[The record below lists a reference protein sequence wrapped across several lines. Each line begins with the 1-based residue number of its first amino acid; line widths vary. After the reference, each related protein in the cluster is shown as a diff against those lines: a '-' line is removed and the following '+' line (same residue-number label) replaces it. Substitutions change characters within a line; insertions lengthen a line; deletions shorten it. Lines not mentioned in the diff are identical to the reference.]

1 MGRLLGLD
9 YGSKTTGV
17 AMSDPMQLIASP
29 LETIKREKEGKIRP
43 TLRRI
48 IELAAENDIE
58 RIILGYPL
66 NMDDTRGERA
76 EKTEAFKE
84 LLEHRLEADGLN
96 IPVTLWDERLST
108 LDADEVLAE
117 AEVAAADRKQ
127 YIDKIAAAFILEDYL
142 KNRNNRAEG

>member
-17 AMSDPMQLIASP
+17 AMTDPMQLIASP
-29 LETIKREKEGKIRP
+29 LETIKREKEGKLRP

-48 IELAAENDIE
+48 TELAAENDVE
-58 RIILGYPL
+58 RIVLGYPL

-84 LLEHRLEADGLN
+84 LLEHRLEADGLS

-108 LDADEVLAE
+108 IDADEVLAE

-127 YIDKIAAAFILEDYL
+127 YIDKIAAALILEDYL
-142 KNRNNRAEG
+142 KNGKNRSEG

>member
-17 AMSDPMQLIASP
+17 ALSDPLQMIASP
-29 LETIKREKEGKIRP
+29 LETIKREKEGKLRP

-48 IELAAENDIE
+48 VELAADNEVE

-66 NMDDTRGERA
+66 NMDDSRGERA
-76 EKTEAFKE
+76 QKTEEFKAM
-84 LLEHRLEADGLN
+84 LEHRLEAESLE

-108 LDADEVLAE
+108 AEADGVLEE
-117 AEVAAADRKQ
+117 AEVASADRKQ
-127 YIDKIAAAFILEDYL
+127 YIDKIAAAFILEDYM
-142 KNRNNRAEG
+142 KNKG

>member
-17 AMSDPMQLIASP
+17 AMTDPMQLIASP
-29 LETIKREKEGKIRP
+29 LETIKREKEGKLRP

-48 IELAAENDIE
+48 TELAADNDVE

-84 LLEHRLEADGLN
+84 LLEHRLEADGLS

-108 LDADEVLAE
+108 VDADEVLAE

-127 YIDKIAAAFILEDYL
+127 YIDKIAAALILEDYL
-142 KNRNNRAEG
+142 KNGKR

>member
-29 LETIKREKEGKIRP
+29 LETIKREKEGKLRP

-48 IELAAENDIE
+48 TELAAENDVE

-84 LLEHRLEADGLN
+84 LLEHRLEADGLS

-108 LDADEVLAE
+108 VDADEVLAE

-127 YIDKIAAAFILEDYL
+127 YIDKIAAALILEDYL
-142 KNRNNRAEG
+142 KNGKNRSEG

>member
-17 AMSDPMQLIASP
+17 ALSDPLQMIASP
-29 LETIKREKEGKIRP
+29 LETIKREKEGKLRP

-48 IELAAENDIE
+48 VELAADNEVE

-66 NMDDTRGERA
+66 NMDDSRGERA
-76 EKTEAFKE
+76 QKTEEFRA
-84 LLEHRLEADGLN
+84 LLEHRLEAEGLE

-108 LDADEVLAE
+108 AEADGVLEE
-117 AEVAAADRKQ
+117 AEVASADRKQ
-127 YIDKIAAAFILEDYL
+127 YIDKIAAALILEDYM
-142 KNRNNRAEG
+142 KNKG

>member
-17 AMSDPMQLIASP
+17 AMTDPMQLIASP
-29 LETIKREKEGKIRP
+29 LETIKREKEGKLRP

-48 IELAAENDIE
+48 TELAAENDVE

-84 LLEHRLEADGLN
+84 LLEHRLEADGLS

-108 LDADEVLAE
+108 IDADEVLAE

-127 YIDKIAAAFILEDYL
+127 YIDKIAAALILEDYL
-142 KNRNNRAEG
+142 KNGKNRSEG

>member
-29 LETIKREKEGKIRP
+29 LETIKREKEGKLRP

-48 IELAAENDIE
+48 TELAAENDVE

-66 NMDDTRGERA
+66 NMDDTRGERV

-84 LLEHRLEADGLN
+84 LLEHRLEADGLS

-108 LDADEVLAE
+108 IDADEVLAE

-127 YIDKIAAAFILEDYL
+127 YIDKIAAALILEDYL
-142 KNRNNRAEG
+142 KNGNNRSEG

>member
-9 YGSKTTGV
+9 YGSKTMGV

-96 IPVTLWDERLST
+96 TPVTLWDERLST
-108 LDADEVLAE
+108 VDADEVLAE

-127 YIDKIAAAFILEDYL
+127 YIDKIAAALILEDYL
-142 KNRNNRAEG
+142 KNGKNRSEG

>member
-17 AMSDPMQLIASP
+17 AMTDPMQLIASP
-29 LETIKREKEGKIRP
+29 LETIKREKEGKLRP

-48 IELAAENDIE
+48 TELAADNDVE

-84 LLEHRLEADGLN
+84 LLEHRLEADGLS

-108 LDADEVLAE
+108 IDADEVLAE

-127 YIDKIAAAFILEDYL
+127 YIDKIAAALILEDYL
-142 KNRNNRAEG
+142 KNGKNRSEG

>member
-17 AMSDPMQLIASP
+17 ALTDPMQVIASP
-29 LETIKREKEGKIRP
+29 LETIKREKEGKLRP

-48 IELAAENDIE
+48 SELAGENE
-58 RIILGYPL
+58 VEKIILGYPL

-76 EKTEAFKE
+76 QKTEEFKA
-84 LLEHRLEADGLN
+84 LLERRLLADGLD
-96 IPVTLWDERLST
+96 IEVILWDERLST
-108 LDADEVLAE
+108 IDADDVLKE
-117 AEVAAADRKQ
+117 AEIAAGDRKQ

-142 KNRNNRAEG
+142 KNGKR

>member
-17 AMSDPMQLIASP
+17 AMTDPMQLIASP
-29 LETIKREKEGKIRP
+29 LETIKREKEGKLRP

-48 IELAAENDIE
+48 TELAAENDVE

-84 LLEHRLEADGLN
+84 LLEHRLEADGLS

-108 LDADEVLAE
+108 IAADEVLAE

-127 YIDKIAAAFILEDYL
+127 YIDKIAAALILEDYL
-142 KNRNNRAEG
+142 KNGKNRSEG

>member
-84 LLEHRLEADGLN
+84 LLEHRLEADGLS

-108 LDADEVLAE
+108 IDADEVLAE
-117 AEVAAADRKQ
+117 AEIAAADRKQ
-127 YIDKIAAAFILEDYL
+127 YIDKIAAALILEDYL
-142 KNRNNRAEG
+142 KNGKNRSEG

>member
-17 AMSDPMQLIASP
+17 AMTDPMQLIASP
-29 LETIKREKEGKIRP
+29 LETIKREKEGKLRP

-48 IELAAENDIE
+48 TELAAENDVE

-84 LLEHRLEADGLN
+84 LLEHRLEADGLS

-108 LDADEVLAE
+108 VDADEVLAE

-127 YIDKIAAAFILEDYL
+127 YIDKIAAALILEDYL
-142 KNRNNRAEG
+142 KNGNNRSEG

>member
-17 AMSDPMQLIASP
+17 AMTDPMQLIASP
-29 LETIKREKEGKIRP
+29 LETIKREKEGKLRP

-48 IELAAENDIE
+48 TELAAENDVE

-84 LLEHRLEADGLN
+84 LLEHRLEADGLS

-108 LDADEVLAE
+108 IDADEVLAE

-127 YIDKIAAAFILEDYL
+127 YIDKIAAALILEDYL
-142 KNRNNRAEG
+142 KNGNNRSEG

>member
-17 AMSDPMQLIASP
+17 AMTDPMQLIASP
-29 LETIKREKEGKIRP
+29 LETIKREKEGKLRP

-48 IELAAENDIE
+48 TELAADNDVE

-84 LLEHRLEADGLN
+84 LLEHRLEADGLS

-108 LDADEVLAE
+108 IDADEVLAE
-117 AEVAAADRKQ
+117 AEIAAADRKQ
-127 YIDKIAAAFILEDYL
+127 YIDKIAAALILKDYL
-142 KNRNNRAEG
+142 KNGKNRSEG